1 MYTLPPTVPRKRLT
15 FTIEE
20 ETYRAIVERLEADE
34 LVDDWVRDAIDE
46 RLNPY
51 TLNDQD
57 FDDREPLEFVD
68 DCSI

>member
-1 MYTLPPTVPRKRLT
+1 MSQKRLT

-20 ETYRAIVERLEADE
+20 DTYRAIVERLEADE
-34 LVDDWVRDAIDE
+34 SVDNWVREAIDE

-51 TLNDQD
+51 NLNSQD
-57 FDDREPLEFVD
+57 LDDREPLEFVD